1 MKWEGRALNQLIEKQ
16 VQSETGS
23 LGYLEANV
31 LYRGNR
37 VLGVKGLNNVES
49 FCTSQMK
56 VCLDVR
62 ECAHMRMK
70 ARAHIHNRKTLR
82 TNVFTMALQVLNP
95 FLIVIFIPL
104 FDLVIYRLVSKCGIN
119 FT

>member
-1 MKWEGRALNQLIEKQ
+1 MLC
-16 VQSETGS
+16 
-23 LGYLEANV
+23 
-31 LYRGNR
+31 RGNR
-37 VLGVKGLNNVES
+37 VLGVKGLNNMES

-62 ECAHMRMK
+62 EYAHIRMK
-70 ARAHIHNRKTLR
+70 ARAHIHNRKTLG
-82 TNVFTMALQVLNP
+82 TNVFRMALQVLNP

-104 FDLVIYRLVSKCGIN
+104 FDLVTYRLVSKCGIN